1 MKKGKLDKITRKYV
15 LGRKPKY
22 LKKMKVKLLRA

>member
-1 MKKGKLDKITRKYV
+1 MKKGKLDNKLEICFRK
-15 LGRKPKY
+15 KTEI